1 MGRRQLVYLLSALLS
16 ALLIFPW
23 GLTQPLLLDDLRNFV
38 FDSFQRA
45 APRRYDPEAPVRVVG
60 VDDESLAVFGQ
71 WPWPRTRL
79 AELTNKLAEL
89 GAAAIAFDFIFAE
102 PDRLS
107 FENVVGSLPNGPA
120 RDQLARVLANT
131 PTGDQVSPN
140 PSPPRLS
147 RLA

>member
-1 MGRRQLVYLLSALLS
+1 MGRRRNVYLLSALL
-16 ALLIFPW
+16 AAFLIFPW

-45 APRRYDPEAPVRVVG
+45 APRQYDRDAPVRVVG

-89 GAAAIAFDFIFAE
+89 GAAAIVFDFIFAE
-102 PDRLS
+102 PDRMS
-107 FENVVGSLPNGPA
+107 FENIVGSSRRGALG
-120 RDQLARVLANT
+120 VLRQRRGWPWRATT
-131 PTGDQVSPN
+131 PRRFSCL
-140 PSPPRLS
+140 SPRLS
-147 RLA
+147 RP